1 MGAFGQS
8 KETLGIGLD
17 SLDQLVGYQM
27 TMIPE
32 ELRSQQAAAK
42 TDQRNRAQN
51 AGAIL
56 GGTGEFNP
64 ETFRNMRLNNIPRDA
79 VAELRGDPSP
89 EVMAEFNETF
99 GEGAAEAI
107 LNGNR

>member
-1 MGAFGQS
+1 MPGYRPSPA
-8 KETLGIGLD
+8 
-17 SLDQLVGYQM
+17 QL
-27 TMIPE
+27 E
-32 ELRSQQAAAK
+32 QA
-42 TDQRNRAQN
+42 RRAQN
-51 AGAIL
+51 ANAIL

-64 ETFRNMRLNNIPRDA
+64 EAFRNMRLNNIPRDA

-107 LNGNR
+107 LNGSR